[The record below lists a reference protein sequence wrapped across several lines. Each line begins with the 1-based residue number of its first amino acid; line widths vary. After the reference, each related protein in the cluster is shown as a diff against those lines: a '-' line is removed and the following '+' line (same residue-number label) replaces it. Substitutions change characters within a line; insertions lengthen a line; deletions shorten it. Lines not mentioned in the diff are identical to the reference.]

1 MEIILILIGVVIV
14 YMLFEN
20 VSKVLKSNKK
30 YLYSLDELTNDILH
44 VSINREETKNYDFS
58 FEYNN
63 IKYIFKV
70 VKCPNN
76 GEIVVNNKTIW
87 QINLDMR
94 LGKAPKNKIMVKDL
108 DGFMNY
114 EEEKTKRYCLVYKDC
129 YSIKQWVNEC
139 EMRFINSNKE
149 VVYGIKFV
157 KFNDFENLLKE
168 IKDNK

>member
-63 IKYIFKV
+63 IKYVFKV

-114 EEEKTKRYCLVYKDC
+114 NEENTKRYCLVYKDC